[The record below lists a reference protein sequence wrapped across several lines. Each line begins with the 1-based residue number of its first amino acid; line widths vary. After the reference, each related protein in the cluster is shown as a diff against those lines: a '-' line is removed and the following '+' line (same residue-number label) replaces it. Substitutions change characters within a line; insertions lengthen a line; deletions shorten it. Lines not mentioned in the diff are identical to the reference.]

1 MTDSWRQLPRLF
13 VWLQTSHKL
22 SEETVQ
28 SRSPTF
34 SSVWAGSEAD
44 SDDVRCLFPLN
55 DAVSAVSYGMPIEAG
70 ESFWDQRM
78 PLVDTRLQPWNPGLW
93 LDDFVSFYFK
103 SVNAKMQKKQQL
115 EFDNNNNSE
124 V

>member
-1 MTDSWRQLPRLF
+1 MLATAAPAF
-13 VWLQTSHKL
+13 VCLQRSHCTALSKL
-22 SEETVQ
+22 
-28 SRSPTF
+28 TF
-34 SSVWAGSEAD
+34 YCLLLTFLSVWAGSELN
-44 SDDVRCLFPLN
+44 SDGVRCVFPLN